1 MRRLLIFVICPIGL
15 SYLIALTAQAAGM
28 RLAGML
34 WFGMAFT
41 YLAFGLPGLLA
52 AVWLGR
58 EQRRDWL
65 EFKAALTTMAIGCFV
80 FASINY
86 GTWFFTSD
94 EEGIRRYSFVEASAL
109 ALRDS
114 IFNVSLAAVVVAVCV
129 LIGKRVEVLIAML
142 RPKVR

>member
-1 MRRLLIFVICPIGL
+1 MRRLLIFVIYPFGL
-15 SYLIALTAQAAGM
+15 SYLMALSAQAAGL
-28 RLAGML
+28 RWAGML
-34 WFGMAFT
+34 WLGVAFN
-41 YLAFGLPGLLA
+41 YLVFGLPGLLA

-58 EQRRDWL
+58 EQMRDWL

-80 FASINY
+80 FASIKY

-109 ALRDS
+109 GLRDS
-114 IFNVSLAAVVVAVCV
+114 ILNVSLAAAIVAVCI